1 MRARALLQSRLLD
14 DPALSLA
21 VAAALTAA
29 IAAIDYLTGYELRFG
44 VLYLPPV
51 FLATWGAGR
60 AAGIGI
66 GLASAA
72 LWLVTLFIKHPY
84 EDAFSHLWE
93 GGLHLL
99 MFLAFALVIARLK
112 ETLQLAEERFVSAFD
127 SLDAAACVLDPAGG
141 TLLYSNPPFRRAF
154 GEGLLTEA
162 GLASRFG
169 GALPEGEVFDLA
181 SGRWYYLLCRSMRWL
196 DGRSVRLHVATDI
209 GDAKRVEQL
218 AREHQEQLQRTARLI
233 AVGEMAST
241 LAHELNQPLGAIANY
256 NNGCIRLLKSWSGAQ
271 DSVRQGAGEPDR
283 ARLLELMEKCS
294 DQALRAGDVVRRI
307 REFVRRR
314 PELRPEDA
322 GDMLAATLAVAEAEA
337 LEARADIRLELEPSL
352 PRLVA
357 DRMMIEKVILNL
369 ARNAL
374 ESMQGVPPAARR
386 LVVRARE
393 RAGEVEFQFC
403 DCGCGVPP
411 ELEERLFQP
420 FTSTRPEGMGLGLAI
435 CRSIIE
441 YHRGD
446 MWFTRNP
453 GGGSTFHFTLPAA
466 AAVAPP
472 FAS

>member
-1 MRARALLQSRLLD
+1 MRARALLQSRLLN
-14 DPALSLA
+14 DPALALA
-21 VAAALTAA
+21 VSAALAAA

-51 FLATWGAGR
+51 FLASWGAGR
-60 AAGIGI
+60 AAGVGI
-66 GLASAA
+66 GVASAA

-84 EDAFSHLWE
+84 EAAFSHLWE
-93 GGLHLL
+93 SSLHLL
-99 MFLAFALVIARLK
+99 MFLAFTLVIARLK

-127 SLDAAACVLDPAGG
+127 SLDAAACVVDPAGG
-141 TLLYSNPPFRRAF
+141 GLLYANPPFRRAF
-154 GEGLLTEA
+154 GEGPLTEA
-162 GLASRFG
+162 GFARRFG
-169 GALPEGEVFDLA
+169 GALPEGEAFDLG

-209 GDAKRVEQL
+209 SDAKRAEQL
-218 AREHQEQLQRTARLI
+218 AREHEEQLQRTARLI

-256 NNGCIRLLKSWSGAQ
+256 NNGCIRLLRS
-271 DSVRQGAGEPDR
+271 GEPDT

-314 PELRPEDA
+314 PAELRPEGA
-322 GDMLAATLAVAEAEA
+322 GDMLAAALAVAEAEA
-337 LEARADIRLELEPSL
+337 LEARADVRLEIEPGL
-352 PRLVA
+352 PPLAA

-411 ELEERLFQP
+411 ELESRLFQP
-420 FTSTRPEGMGLGLAI
+420 FVSTRPEGMGLGLAI

-453 GGGSTFHFTLPAA
+453 DAGSTFHFTLPAA
-466 AAVAPP
+466 AEVAPP